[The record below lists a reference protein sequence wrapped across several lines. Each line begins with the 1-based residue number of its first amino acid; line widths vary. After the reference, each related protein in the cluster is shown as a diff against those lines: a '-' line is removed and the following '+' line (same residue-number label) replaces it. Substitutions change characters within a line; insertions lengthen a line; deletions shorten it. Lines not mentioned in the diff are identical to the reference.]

1 MKRNLILCA
10 VCAFLASCSSDDGLP
25 LLDTSSYA
33 DLESVTLTAKPI
45 IIDDGDETRTSFLPS
60 FDTDGNLSN
69 LTFNWAN
76 GDTIG
81 LFPISP
87 IGGCQVY
94 QALDNMTEGGALAAT
109 FDGGAWKLKTDNTY
123 AAYYPFQPDMRV
135 GDSYDAIPVNMLGQ
149 KQVGKN
155 SIAHLGAYD
164 YMISQTSNVN
174 ETTKTVGFVFNHVVS
189 FAWIK
194 LTMPVIATW
203 KKLVIKAAEP
213 VFITSAKLN
222 LLDGSLKNKV
232 YSNTIELDLENVTT
246 SKDEVV
252 MFYLAVL
259 PTSTD
264 DLVLTAITDKD
275 VEYTTE
281 LKGRNFSGGVCMRWA
296 KTLTATIDEYDG
308 LDYVDLGTGTLWARN
323 NFKIGTGSGFITNS
337 NGDEYYNWYGVEPIN
352 EYNWENYFGYDPET
366 GILYSRSPLPDG
378 DGISSMVIDE
388 DDVAYMYGK
397 PAVSWR
403 IPTPAEMQSLIDN
416 CEWTWTQVNGVN
428 GYKVRSKTV
437 PTRWIFLPALGSV
450 SGTSITES
458 GSVGYYW
465 TSELDTESDGWK
477 KGKCLRLDEN
487 TKAISSYDRYI
498 GMSIRPVYIGE

>member
-135 GDSYDAIPVNMLGQ
+135 GDSYDVIPINMLGQ

-155 SIAHLGAYD
+155 SIAHLGDYD
-164 YMISQTSNVN
+164 YMISSSSKVNEDTKNVN
-174 ETTKTVGFVFNHVVS
+174 FNFDHIVS

-275 VEYTTE
+275 AEYTAE
-281 LKGRNFSGGVCMRWA
+281 LKGRNFTGGVCMRWA

-308 LDYVDLGTGTLWARN
+308 LDYVDLGTGALWARN

-337 NGDEYYNWYGVEPIN
+337 NGDEYYDWYGTSRKD
-352 EYNWENYFGYDPET
+352 EYSWDTYYDYEDGVCWT
-366 GILYSRSPLPDG
+366 YNPD
-378 DGISSMVIDE
+378 DGIYQMDLNE
-388 DDVAYMYGK
+388 DDVAYRSGK
-397 PAVSWR
+397 PAHSWR

-450 SGTSITES
+450 SGTEITES
-458 GSVGYYW
+458 GTVGYYW

>member
-1 MKRNLILCA
+1 MKRNLILYA

-94 QALDNMTEGGALAAT
+94 QALDNMTEGGALSAT

-135 GDSYDAIPVNMLGQ
+135 GDSYDVIPINMLGQ

-155 SIAHLGAYD
+155 SIAHLGDYD
-164 YMISQTSNVN
+164 YMISPSSKVNEDTKNVN
-174 ETTKTVGFVFNHVVS
+174 FNFDHIVS
-189 FAWIK
+189 FAWLK

-203 KKLVIKAAEP
+203 KKLVIEAQEP

-222 LLDGSLKNKV
+222 LMDGSLKNKV
-232 YSNTIELDLENVTT
+232 YSKTIELDLENVTT

-275 VEYTTE
+275 AEYTAE
-281 LKGRNFSGGVCMRWA
+281 LKGRNFTGGVCMRWA
-296 KTLTATIDEYDG
+296 KTLTATTDEYDD
-308 LDYVDLGTGTLWARN
+308 LPYVDLGTGTLWARN
-323 NFKIGTGSGFITNS
+323 NVKLGEVENFTTNS
-337 NGDEYYNWYGVEPIN
+337 NKDEYYEWYGLEVKKDYSWTTYYGYDQANDKCTYCNPDDEQYYLDPIN
-352 EYNWENYFGYDPET
+352 
-366 GILYSRSPLPDG
+366 
-378 DGISSMVIDE
+378 
-388 DDVAYMYGK
+388 DDVAYLSVAPYT
-397 PAVSWR
+397 AWR

-416 CEWTWTQVNGVN
+416 CDWTWTQVNGVN
-428 GYKVRSKTV
+428 GYKVRHKTI
-437 PTRWIFLPALGSV
+437 PARWIFLPALGSV

-477 KGKCLRLDEN
+477 KAKCLKFTDG
-487 TKAISSYDRYI
+487 TKTIASYFRYI

>member
-10 VCAFLASCSSDDGLP
+10 VCAFLASCSSDDGFP

-45 IIDDGDETRTSFLPS
+45 VFDMGSDTRTSLTLSGNNMS
-60 FDTDGNLSN
+60 FGWID
-69 LTFNWAN
+69 

-87 IGGCQVY
+87 ISGSQVY
-94 QALDNMTEGGALAAT
+94 QVLSNKTHEGDLSAT
-109 FDGGAWKLKTDNTY
+109 FDGGAWKLKADNTY
-123 AAYYPFQPDMRV
+123 AAYFPFQPDMRV
-135 GDSYDAIPVNMLGQ
+135 GDSYDVVPVNMLGQ

-155 SIAHLGAYD
+155 SSAHLGAYD
-164 YMISQTSNVN
+164 YNIAPASEVDKDTKNVN
-174 ETTKTVGFVFNHVVS
+174 FDFDHVSGFMLFK
-189 FAWIK
+189 F
-194 LTMPVIATW
+194 TMPAASW
-203 KKLVIKAAEP
+203 KKLIVEAESP

-222 LLDGSLKNKV
+222 ILDGSLKEKV
-232 YSNTIELDLENVTT
+232 YSKTIELELENVIT
-246 SKDEVV
+246 SVNEEVI
-252 MFYLAVL
+252 FFLAVL
-259 PTSTD
+259 PVVTGD
-264 DLVLTAITDKD
+264 FEVTAITSDEVEYKTSLKSKD
-275 VEYTTE
+275 VTSGSG
-281 LKGRNFSGGVCMRWA
+281 KGWA
-296 KTLTATIDEYDG
+296 ATLSATIDEYDG